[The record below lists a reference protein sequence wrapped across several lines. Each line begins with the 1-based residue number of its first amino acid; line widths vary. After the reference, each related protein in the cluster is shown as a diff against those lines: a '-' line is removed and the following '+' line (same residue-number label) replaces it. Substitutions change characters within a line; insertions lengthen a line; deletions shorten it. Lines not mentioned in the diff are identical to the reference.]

1 MRVTQCVMRNEFKLT
16 RCALIIFVQ
25 SKEVSAVFDF
35 LKKTKKPNPDASRL
49 LASILVVFPAVQSVT
64 YESKGETLEFSF
76 ALNGKFSQNDLEEF
90 LSYVAESVETYHH
103 LEGLGGAKI
112 DLSVEGVYGTC
123 FLNVRRDVATL
134 TCRELSLLTELAANY
149 FGDKLIEEYDD
160 TFFPDED
167 YLIAQE
173 DYLEQC
179 LNNMRQ
185 LRVEG
190 RLVGVRERERVVVYS
205 R

>member
-1 MRVTQCVMRNEFKLT
+1 M
-16 RCALIIFVQ
+16 
-25 SKEVSAVFDF
+25 FDF
-35 LKKTKKPNPDASRL
+35 LKKNKKPNPDASRF
-49 LASILVVFPAVQSVT
+49 LASILLVFPAVQSVT
-64 YESKGETLEFSF
+64 YDSKDETLEFSF
-76 ALNGKFSQNDLEEF
+76 ALNGKFSHGDFEEF
-90 LSYVAESVETYHH
+90 LTYVAESIETLHH
-103 LEGLGGAKI
+103 LEGLGGATI
-112 DLSVEGVYGTC
+112 ELNVEGIYGTC

-160 TFFPDED
+160 SNVPDEE
-167 YLIAQE
+167 YLMAQE

-179 LNNMRQ
+179 LSNMRQ

-190 RLVGVRERERVVVYS
+190 RLVGVRERERVVVYA

>member
-1 MRVTQCVMRNEFKLT
+1 MFE
-16 RCALIIFVQ
+16 
-25 SKEVSAVFDF
+25 F
-35 LKKTKKPNPDASRL
+35 LKKSKKPDPDAGRL

-64 YESKGETLEFSF
+64 YDSKDETLEFSF
-76 ALNGKFSQNDLEEF
+76 ALNGKFSQNDFEDF
-90 LSYVAESVETYHH
+90 LTYVAESVETFHH

-112 DLSVEGVYGTC
+112 ELNVEGVYGTC

-134 TCRELSLLTELAANY
+134 TCRELSLLTELAWNY

-160 TFFPDED
+160 NVPDEE

-179 LNNMRQ
+179 LNNMRH

>member
-1 MRVTQCVMRNEFKLT
+1 MFE
-16 RCALIIFVQ
+16 
-25 SKEVSAVFDF
+25 F
-35 LKKTKKPNPDASRL
+35 LKKSKKPDPDASRL
-49 LASILVVFPAVQSVT
+49 LASILVVFPTVQSVT
-64 YESKGETLEFSF
+64 YDSKDETLEFSF
-76 ALNGKFSQNDLEEF
+76 ALNGKFSHDDFEDF
-90 LSYVAESVETYHH
+90 LTYVADSLETYHH
-103 LEGLGGAKI
+103 LEGISGAKI
-112 DLSVEGVYGTC
+112 SLNVEGVYGTC

-134 TCRELSLLTELAANY
+134 TCRELSLLTELALNY
-149 FGDKLIEEYDD
+149 FGENLIEEYDGD
-160 TFFPDED
+160 LIPDEE
-167 YLIAQE
+167 YLMAQE

>member
-1 MRVTQCVMRNEFKLT
+1 MFE
-16 RCALIIFVQ
+16 
-25 SKEVSAVFDF
+25 F
-35 LKKTKKPNPDASRL
+35 LKKSKKPDPDAGRL

-64 YESKGETLEFSF
+64 YDSKDETLEFSF
-76 ALNGKFSQNDLEEF
+76 ALNGKFSQNDFEDF
-90 LSYVAESVETYHH
+90 LSYVAESVETFHH

-112 DLSVEGVYGTC
+112 ELNVEGVYGTC

-134 TCRELSLLTELAANY
+134 TCRELSLLTELAWNY

-160 TFFPDED
+160 NVPDEE

>member
-1 MRVTQCVMRNEFKLT
+1 M
-16 RCALIIFVQ
+16 
-25 SKEVSAVFDF
+25 FDF
-35 LKKTKKPNPDASRL
+35 LKRTKKPNPDASRL

-64 YESKGETLEFSF
+64 YESKGETLEISF
-76 ALNGKFSQNDLEEF
+76 ALNVKFSKTELEDF
-90 LSYVAESVETYHH
+90 LAYVAESLETFHH

-112 DLSVEGVYGTC
+112 ELKVEGVYGTC

-134 TCRELSLLTELAANY
+134 TCRELSLLTELAATY
-149 FGDKLIEEYDD
+149 FGDQLVEEYDD
-160 TFFPDED
+160 NFFADEE

-173 DYLEQC
+173 NYLEQC

-190 RLVGVRERERVVVYS
+190 RLVGVREHERVVVYS

>member
-1 MRVTQCVMRNEFKLT
+1 M
-16 RCALIIFVQ
+16 
-25 SKEVSAVFDF
+25 FDF
-35 LKKTKKPNPDASRL
+35 LKKSKKPNPDAGRL
-49 LASILVVFPAVQSVT
+49 LASILVVFPAVQSVA
-64 YESKGETLEFSF
+64 YESKDETLEFSF
-76 ALNGKFSQNDLEEF
+76 ALNGRFSQEVFENF
-90 LSYVAESVETYHH
+90 LSYVAESLDTFHH

-112 DLSVEGVYGTC
+112 KLNVEGVYGTY

-134 TCRELSLLTELAANY
+134 TCRELSLLTELAATY
-149 FGDKLIEEYDD
+149 FGDKLIEEYDENY
-160 TFFPDED
+160 FPDED

-190 RLVGVRERERVVVYS
+190 RLVGVREHERVVVYA

>member
-1 MRVTQCVMRNEFKLT
+1 MFE
-16 RCALIIFVQ
+16 
-25 SKEVSAVFDF
+25 F
-35 LKKTKKPNPDASRL
+35 LKKSKKPDPDAGRL

-64 YESKGETLEFSF
+64 YESKDETLEFSF
-76 ALNGKFSQNDLEEF
+76 ALNGKFSQDDFEDF
-90 LSYVAESVETYHH
+90 LGYVAESVETFHH

-149 FGDKLIEEYDD
+149 FGENLIEEYDD
-160 TFFPDED
+160 DSIPDED

>member
-1 MRVTQCVMRNEFKLT
+1 M
-16 RCALIIFVQ
+16 
-25 SKEVSAVFDF
+25 FDF

-64 YESKGETLEFSF
+64 YESKGETLELSF
-76 ALNGKFSQNDLEEF
+76 ALNGKFSQEELENF
-90 LSYVAESVETYHH
+90 LSYVAESLETFHH
-103 LEGLGGAKI
+103 LEGLGCTTME
-112 DLSVEGVYGTC
+112 LNVEGVYGTC

-134 TCRELSLLTELAANY
+134 TCRELSLLTELAASY
-149 FGDKLIEEYDD
+149 FGDQLIEEYDENY
-160 TFFPDED
+160 FPDEE

-173 DYLEQC
+173 NYLEQC

-185 LRVEG
+185 MRVEG
-190 RLVGVRERERVVVYS
+190 RLVGVREQERVVVYA

>member
-1 MRVTQCVMRNEFKLT
+1 MFE
-16 RCALIIFVQ
+16 
-25 SKEVSAVFDF
+25 F
-35 LKKTKKPNPDASRL
+35 LKKAKKPDPDAGRL
-49 LASILVVFPAVQSVT
+49 LASILVVFPAIQSVT
-64 YESKGETLEFSF
+64 YESKDETLVFSF
-76 ALNGKFSQNDLEEF
+76 ALNGKFSHDDFEDF
-90 LSYVAESVETYHH
+90 LAYVADSVEAFHH
-103 LEGLGGAKI
+103 LEGLCGAKI
-112 DLSVEGVYGTC
+112 ELNVEGVYGTC
-123 FLNVRRDVATL
+123 FLNVRRDIATL
-134 TCRELSLLTELAANY
+134 TCRELSLLTELAFNY

-160 TFFPDED
+160 SIPDEE
-167 YLIAQE
+167 YLMAQE

>member
-1 MRVTQCVMRNEFKLT
+1 M
-16 RCALIIFVQ
+16 
-25 SKEVSAVFDF
+25 FDF
-35 LKKTKKPNPDASRL
+35 LKKAKKPDPDAGRL

-64 YESKGETLEFSF
+64 YESEDETLVFSF
-76 ALNGKFSQNDLEEF
+76 ALNGKFSRDDFEKF
-90 LSYVAESVETYHH
+90 LNYVADSLETFHH
-103 LEGLGGAKI
+103 LEGLSGATI
-112 DLSVEGVYGTC
+112 DLNVEGIYGTC

-134 TCRELSLLTELAANY
+134 TCRELSLLTELAVNY

-160 TFFPDED
+160 SIPDEE
-167 YLIAQE
+167 YLMAQE